1 MTDETSTT
9 DRDADAWGRPREESG
24 DASVDA
30 ARDLNEPVPPD
41 APERDGV
48 DDELR
53 DAVADDLADLEDE
66 PDYPSGDDPIE
77 PQRVDVEHAAF
88 VVLGVVAVLALVAV
102 LVLSV

>member
-9 DRDADAWGRPREESG
+9 DRDADAWGRPREESA

-30 ARDLNEPVPPD
+30 THDLNEPVPPD

-53 DAVADDLADLEDE
+53 EAVADDLADLDDE

-77 PQRVDVEHAAF
+77 PQRVDVENAVF
-88 VVLGVVAVLALVAV
+88 VALGVVALLALIAV